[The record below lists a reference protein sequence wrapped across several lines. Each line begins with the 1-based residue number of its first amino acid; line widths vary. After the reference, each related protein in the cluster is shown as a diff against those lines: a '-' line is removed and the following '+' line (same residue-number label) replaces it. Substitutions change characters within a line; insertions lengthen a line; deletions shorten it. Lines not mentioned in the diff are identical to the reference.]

1 MRARNEER
9 PFWGFVLYVWVN
21 GGDVY
26 SDGDLG
32 WKRVEEGECK
42 FVLVRVNLS
51 HACSRHPGGNAGGLE
66 VKGEAQAAEL
76 GWMSSPRWGRE
87 GSRGPALRLSQRQV
101 LGRSSGGQ

>member
-1 MRARNEER
+1 MQ
-9 PFWGFVLYVWVN
+9 
-21 GGDVY
+21 
-26 SDGDLG
+26 
-32 WKRVEEGECK
+32 
-42 FVLVRVNLS
+42 VRVGQGKLE
-51 HACSRHPGGNAGGLE
+51 SRVQSPPRWKCGGLE